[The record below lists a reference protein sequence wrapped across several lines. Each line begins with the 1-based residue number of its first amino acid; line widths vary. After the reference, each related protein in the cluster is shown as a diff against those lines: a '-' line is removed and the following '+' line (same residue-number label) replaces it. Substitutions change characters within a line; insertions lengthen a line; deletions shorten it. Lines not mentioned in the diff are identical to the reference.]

1 MNVLL
6 AIGIAAIVGFIG
18 GKLFNR
24 VKIPAVTGWVV
35 MGVVL
40 GGSVLGVFPEEVL
53 SRVGILFDLALGF
66 IAFNIGE
73 ELTLSRL
80 RRLGKSIITIVILE
94 AFGAFIVVNLVVLG
108 LTHKIYEA
116 LVLGAVSSATAPAAT
131 VMVLQEVR
139 AKGDLTTTILSIVAI
154 DDAIAL
160 ILYAFAS
167 AIAKVFISSNVSFSI
182 FSTVVSP
189 LEEIIG
195 ALLLGG
201 VLGTG
206 VSFFS
211 KRIKSSTDFFIIIIG
226 TILVNIG
233 LSTWFGFSD
242 LLANMSLGMTIAN
255 LSPRPLRR
263 ISNVWQTATPI
274 LYISFFCLAGAHLN
288 IRLLPQIGLLGLAY
302 TAARM
307 TGKVVGASFGARISN
322 APKVVQKFVGFS
334 LFPQVGVALALAI
347 VVGRDFS
354 IYGRPGKTLA
364 ETVINILLFTTIITE
379 IVGPYL
385 TRWSLIKSGEARQE
399 A

>member
-80 RRLGKSIITIVILE
+80 RRLGKSIITIVIFE

-139 AKGDLTTTILSIVAI
+139 AK
-154 DDAIAL
+154 
-160 ILYAFAS
+160 
-167 AIAKVFISSNVSFSI
+167 
-182 FSTVVSP
+182 
-189 LEEIIG
+189 
-195 ALLLGG
+195 
-201 VLGTG
+201 
-206 VSFFS
+206 
-211 KRIKSSTDFFIIIIG
+211 
-226 TILVNIG
+226 
-233 LSTWFGFSD
+233 
-242 LLANMSLGMTIAN
+242 
-255 LSPRPLRR
+255 
-263 ISNVWQTATPI
+263 
-274 LYISFFCLAGAHLN
+274 
-288 IRLLPQIGLLGLAY
+288 
-302 TAARM
+302 
-307 TGKVVGASFGARISN
+307 
-322 APKVVQKFVGFS
+322 
-334 LFPQVGVALALAI
+334 
-347 VVGRDFS
+347 
-354 IYGRPGKTLA
+354 
-364 ETVINILLFTTIITE
+364 
-379 IVGPYL
+379 
-385 TRWSLIKSGEARQE
+385 
-399 A
+399 